1 MEKIKT
7 SPLKLKSVKPKE
19 SNSLTKSENKSSIMG
34 ARRKKSIILTS
45 MCLPGA
51 IWFILLR
58 YLPMAGIV
66 LAFKQYKV
74 YPKNPTFWS
83 NLYHSKWVGF
93 KNFEYLFK
101 TQDALRAV
109 RNTLVYNVIW
119 IAMGLVLAV
128 AFAIILNELRAKVA
142 AKAYQTLMF
151 FPYFLSWVVVSYFVL
166 AFFDPTSGLVTSI
179 RAARGLP
186 KIDWYNMPK
195 YWPWILT
202 FANQWKNV
210 GYSTIL
216 YLTAIVGIDRGQY
229 EAAAIDGASWWQ
241 QIRYVTL
248 PNLAPMISILLIMNV
263 GKIFNS
269 DFGLFYS
276 VPMNSASLYPAT
288 QTIDTYIYNV
298 LTATNNI
305 GQSTA
310 GGFLQNLVG
319 FVCIMAANSI
329 VRKIDE
335 DSGLF

>member
-1 MEKIKT
+1 MEKART
-7 SPLKLKSVKPKE
+7 SALKMKSVKQE
-19 SNSLTKSENKSSIMG
+19 SSIPPDLGKKSSIMG
-34 ARRKKSIILTS
+34 AKKKKAIILTT

-58 YLPMAGIV
+58 YLPMVGIV

-74 YPKNPTFWS
+74 YPKHPTFWA
-83 NLYHSKWVGF
+83 NLYHSKWVELR
-93 KNFEYLFK
+93 NFEYLFK
-101 TQDALRAV
+101 TEDALRAV

-128 AFAIILNELRAKVA
+128 AFAVILNEIRAKLA
-142 AKAYQTLMF
+142 AKFYQTLMF

-166 AFFDPTSGLVTSI
+166 AFFDPTSGLVTALRTS
-179 RAARGLP
+179 RGLP
-186 KIDWYNMPK
+186 KIDWYNEPK

-210 GYSTIL
+210 GYSTVL
-216 YLTAIVGIDRGQY
+216 YLAAIVGIDRGQY

-241 QIRYVTL
+241 QVRYVTL
-248 PNLAPMISILLIMNV
+248 PNIAPMISILLIMNV

-276 VPMNSASLYPAT
+276 VPMN
-288 QTIDTYIYNV
+288 NV

-310 GGFLQNLVG
+310 GGFLQNVVG
-319 FVCIMAANSI
+319 FICIMAANDI

-335 DSGLF
+335 DSSLF